1 VSLPDGVM
9 DELLLLLAPSSTA
22 KEPCMNTGKTSAP
35 VVQGAAVLDDEAKL
49 IIQISRLKQGN
60 YNIMDHMQFINTIDT
75 KLNMIDTAITLYC
88 ITGKLFDSML
98 NKENKK
104 AKIL

>member
-1 VSLPDGVM
+1 MKLW
-9 DELLLLLAPSSTA
+9 PSHCYRRNNPVRTR
-22 KEPCMNTGKTSAP
+22 KISAP
-35 VVQGAAVLDDEAKL
+35 VVQGATVLDDEAKL

-60 YNIMDHMQFINTIDT
+60 YNMMDHMQFINTIDT